1 MTKETTT
8 RQVQEMYPESDAATK
23 RDLEGLANSIS
34 QFRAAVRHIAEQQA
48 EPASV
53 AWQLDQARQRRRSAQ
68 RRTMLQWAVATV
80 AATVLCVTMLVPA
93 VGSYRHHAAQL
104 QAQRQAQRQEQ
115 LLKQREADTALL
127 DQVTSELSVT
137 VPDSMQPLAELDSD
151 YTNNQTS
158 IGKTEKTNGRN

>member
-53 AWQLDQARQRRRSAQ
+53 AWQLDQARRRRRSAQ

-80 AATVLCVTMLVPA
+80 AATVLCVAVLVPA

-104 QAQRQAQRQEQ
+104 QAQRQEQ

>member
-34 QFRAAVRHIAEQQA
+34 QFRAAVRHIADQQA

-68 RRTMLQWAVATV
+68 RRTMLQWAVAT
-80 AATVLCVTMLVPA
+80 AAFTVLCVTMLVPT
-93 VGSYRHHAAQL
+93 VGHYREHAAQL
-104 QAQRQAQRQEQ
+104 QAQRQEQ

-127 DQVTSELSVT
+127 DQVTSELSVA
-137 VPDSMQPLAELDSD
+137 VPDSMQPLAEMDSD
-151 YTNNQTS
+151 YTNNQIS

>member
-93 VGSYRHHAAQL
+93 VASYRNHAAQL
-104 QAQRQAQRQEQ
+104 QAQRQEQ

>member
-34 QFRAAVRHIAEQQA
+34 QFRAAVRHIAE
-48 EPASV
+48 PTSV
-53 AWQLDQARQRRRSAQ
+53 AWQLDKARQRRRSAQ

-80 AATVLCVTMLVPA
+80 AATVLCVTMLMPTVEH
-93 VGSYRHHAAQL
+93 YRDRAAQL
-104 QAQRQAQRQEQ
+104 QAQRQEQ

-137 VPDSMQPLAELDSD
+137 VPDSMQPLEELDSD

>member
-53 AWQLDQARQRRRSAQ
+53 AWQLDKARQRRRSAQ
-68 RRTMLQWAVATV
+68 RRTMLQWAVAMM
-80 AATVLCVTMLVPA
+80 LCVTMLVPA
-93 VGSYRHHAAQL
+93 VGYYREHAAHL
-104 QAQRQAQRQEQ
+104 QAQRQEQ

>member
-34 QFRAAVRHIAEQQA
+34 QFRAAVRHIAE
-48 EPASV
+48 PTSV
-53 AWQLDQARQRRRSAQ
+53 AWQLDKARQRRRSAQ

-93 VGSYRHHAAQL
+93 VASYRNHAAQL
-104 QAQRQAQRQEQ
+104 QAQRQEQ

-137 VPDSMQPLAELDSD
+137 VPDSMQPLEELDSD

>member
-34 QFRAAVRHIAEQQA
+34 QFRALVRHIAEH
-48 EPASV
+48 EGDPKPV
-53 AWQLDQARQRRRSAQ
+53 AWQLDQARQRKRSAQ

-93 VGSYRHHAAQL
+93 VGSYRQHAAQAR
-104 QAQRQAQRQEQ
+104 AQQQEQ

-127 DQVTSELSVT
+127 DQVSSELSVA
-137 VPDSMQPLAELDSD
+137 VPDSMQPLAEMDSD
-151 YTNNQTS
+151 YASNQVSTRE
-158 IGKTEKTNGRN
+158 TEKKNGRN

>member
-48 EPASV
+48 ETASI
-53 AWQLDQARQRRRSAQ
+53 AWQLDQARQRKRSAQ

-80 AATVLCVTMLVPA
+80 AATVLCVTMLVPT
-93 VGSYRHHAAQL
+93 VEHYRDHAAQL
-104 QAQRQAQRQEQ
+104 QAQRQEQ

>member
-48 EPASV
+48 EPASI

-68 RRTMLQWAVATV
+68 RRTMLQWAVAT
-80 AATVLCVTMLVPA
+80 AAVTVLCVTMLVPT
-93 VGSYRHHAAQL
+93 VGHYRDRAARL
-104 QAQRQAQRQEQ
+104 QAQRQEQ
-115 LLKQREADTALL
+115 LLKEREADTALL

-151 YTNNQTS
+151 YTNNQVS